1 MKDCARKISRTQ
13 TFLKIIGSKKSIK
26 LHHKRKK
33 KYKILTNQS
42 NSAFSLWTHSFNFKL
57 ERFCMCPKFHLIFY
71 MLSFIQNNIWW
82 VKVQQRKYFTEARM
96 NTDLT
101 HSLILTSI
109 DFTMVHL
116 RWHVCVWHK
125 SFHIVNSLVT
135 KDSLGSFHDSNLKI
149 QN

>member
-1 MKDCARKISRTQ
+1 MKDCARKISSTQ
-13 TFLKIIGSKKSIK
+13 TFLKIIGREKSIKLRYKRKKSIK
-26 LHHKRKK
+26 YWR
-33 KYKILTNQS
+33 I
-42 NSAFSLWTHSFNFKL
+42 SAFSLWTHSFNFKL

-109 DFTMVHL
+109 DFTTVHL

-125 SFHIVNSLVT
+125 SFHIVHSLVT
-135 KDSLGSFHDSNLKI
+135 KDSLGSFHDSNLMI
-149 QN
+149 QS